1 MRMCRNSICSLFEAF
16 LCVPWVWT
24 CSVVRGGVSS
34 LSRQFSPPLPS
45 LFPLFIQCDGCLFP
59 FPVWG
64 LTAGLP
70 GFAGHGRSLHLG
82 AGCQLWKLLDVLG
95 TQPPLNDAVVKSYF
109 FTNYGVDLSWYTVHI
124 IDFSEES
131 ISLFLL
137 QNKLRTKLEEVS

>member
-1 MRMCRNSICSLFEAF
+1 MCMCWNVCSLFEVF
-16 LCVPWVWT
+16 LCLPWVWT

-70 GFAGHGRSLHLG
+70 GFASHGRSFHLG

-109 FTNYGVDLSWYTVHI
+109 LQWCRLVMIYCAHNWFFRRVHFI
-124 IDFSEES
+124 IPASK
-131 ISLFLL
+131 
-137 QNKLRTKLEEVS
+137 QTKDKTRRG